1 MIPAEITGGRC
12 CAAGEAGKKGLTRG
26 PGRSDT
32 ARGARAL
39 AERGSGAD
47 KRGRL
52 VSHGGRATQAW
63 ASWAVRWEVGAHGA
77 EGGGRA
83 DRWVE
88 RAGLARALER
98 WAGPG
103 VRKWAGEKKKKG
115 RETGRGFVV
124 VCWVGLGLVG
134 LGLLL
139 CWVWFLFYFYF
150 LFPFKPNSNYL
161 NSNEI

>member
-1 MIPAEITGGRC
+1 MSGAELRGRSASGHHGGEEGPDWWALAVRRCGRSARWLSGEVAPTSGAGLSVTGGR
-12 CAAGEAGKKGLTRG
+12 T
-26 PGRSDT
+26 
-32 ARGARAL
+32 
-39 AERGSGAD
+39 
-47 KRGRL
+47 
-52 VSHGGRATQAW
+52 TQAW
-63 ASWAVRWEVGAHGA
+63 ASWVVRWEAGARGA
-77 EGGGRA
+77 EGAGRA

-88 RAGLARALER
+88 RAGLGRALER

-150 LFPFKPNSNYL
+150 LFPFKLNSNYL